1 MEQRVG
7 FGKRLGAFLLDGVIV
22 WVAAYLL
29 GGTILGLL
37 GGKLGSL
44 ASPDMTGVDPAAAAL
59 TAGMMGAMMGVIAA
73 AAVLGTVYFLVEG
86 FTGYT
91 LGKLLLGIRV
101 ASADGRQAPLS
112 QLLARF
118 AMKNINFLC
127 TVLAALTGVALLGTV
142 GNLLGLAIFVGCFFV
157 LGASRQALHDMIAKT
172 AVYPK
177 DKIAPA

>member
-1 MEQRVG
+1 
-7 FGKRLGAFLLDGVIV
+7 
-22 WVAAYLL
+22 
-29 GGTILGLL
+29 
-37 GGKLGSL
+37 
-44 ASPDMTGVDPAAAAL
+44 
-59 TAGMMGAMMGVIAA
+59 MGAMMGVIAA

-101 ASADGRQAPLS
+101 ASADGRQAPVS

-127 TVLAALTGVALLGTV
+127 TVLAALTGVALLATL

-157 LGASRQALHDMIAKT
+157 LGASRQALHDMVAKT